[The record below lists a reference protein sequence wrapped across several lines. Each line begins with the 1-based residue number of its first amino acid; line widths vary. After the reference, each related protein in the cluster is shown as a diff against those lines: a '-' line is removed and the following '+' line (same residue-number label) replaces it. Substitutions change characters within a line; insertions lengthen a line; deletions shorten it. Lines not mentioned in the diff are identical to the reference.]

1 MTSMGDVLVG
11 LAAGDVLGSAAGPD
25 AAPGWSDDTQQAL
38 VLAEHLLRHGR
49 VVPDRFARDLLE
61 FAGPDGPPGRYRDIG
76 SGFAA
81 FLDHLSEGADPAAAA
96 QPSAGNGAA
105 MRIAPVAIR
114 FRDDFEGVID
124 QAIDASLVTHAH
136 PVGVAAAVAVAVAL
150 WAAARGQRGPDLVH
164 SAADAAA
171 IAEHRLFS
179 ERYERLAPGDDWHTM
194 SEALRAAV
202 GLVGGVPAEIA
213 ESVGSRAAE
222 TSRHRQASGTDPYA
236 PASVVTALTVAAGS
250 EPPWVAVETL
260 VDLGGD
266 RDTMAAI
273 AGAVAVASGGRPPAG
288 IVPHA
293 GVLREL
299 GERLAQGGDGEGL
312 PPVVTFA

>member
-1 MTSMGDVLVG
+1 MTPVRDILVG
-11 LAAGDVLGSAAGPD
+11 LAAGDVLGSPAGPD
-25 AAPGWSDDTQQAL
+25 GTPGWSDDTQQAL

-49 VVPDRFARDLLE
+49 VVPDRFARDLLA
-61 FAGPDGPPGRYRDIG
+61 FAGPDGPPGRYRDVG
-76 SGFAA
+76 RGFAA
-81 FLDHLSEGADPAAAA
+81 FLDHMAEGADPAAAA

-114 FRDDFEGVID
+114 FHDDFEGLID
-124 QAIDASLVTHAH
+124 QAIEASLVTHAH

-150 WAAARGQRGPDLVH
+150 WAASRGQRGPDLVH

-179 ERYERLAPGDDWHTM
+179 DRYERLAPGDDWHTM

-202 GLVGGVPAEIA
+202 GLVGGAPAEIA
-213 ESVGSRAAE
+213 QVIGGRASA
-222 TSRHRQASGTDPYA
+222 TSRNRQAAGTDPYA

-250 EPPWVAVETL
+250 EPPWAAVDAL

-273 AGAVAVASGGRPPAG
+273 AGAVAVASGGRPPGVVA
-288 IVPHA
+288 HA
-293 GVLREL
+293 DVLREL
-299 GERLAQGGDGEGL
+299 GERLARGGDADGL